1 MSDFIKIIDEDAET
15 EEQSWSMEKIKEY
28 VKTFLT
34 YEEQIKI
41 IRESRAEWA
50 KQFID
55 DNNLPKKELSQ
66 AMAIVKKELDKEVIA
81 EIIDNIENLM

>member
-1 MSDFIKIIDEDAET
+1 MSDFIKIIDDEDQT
-15 EEQSWSMEKIKEY
+15 QGQSWSMEKIKEY
-28 VKTFLT
+28 VKTFIT
-34 YEEQIKI
+34 YEEQIKA
-41 IRESRAEWA
+41 IRESRADWA

-66 AMAIVKKELDKEVIA
+66 AMAIVKKELDKEVIS